1 MNNYFINVAKA
12 LVLRPSTVS
21 NTNDNDE
28 ITKHF
33 DGHISERR
41 PVVKFYQKIIL
52 ILKWFPWTKPRN
64 KF

>member
-1 MNNYFINVAKA
+1 MNNYFISVAKT

-41 PVVKFYQKIIL
+41 PVVKFY
-52 ILKWFPWTKPRN
+52 
-64 KF
+64 